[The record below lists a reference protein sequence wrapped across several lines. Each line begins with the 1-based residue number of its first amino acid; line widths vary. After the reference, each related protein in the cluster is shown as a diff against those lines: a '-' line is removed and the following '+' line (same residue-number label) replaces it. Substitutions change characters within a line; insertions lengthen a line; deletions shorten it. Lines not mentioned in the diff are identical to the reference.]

1 VFALSSPRGSEIR
14 EISVMHEE
22 EPSWP

>member
-1 VFALSSPRGSEIR
+1 VFALTSPRGSEIR
-14 EISVMHEE
+14 ELSVMHEE